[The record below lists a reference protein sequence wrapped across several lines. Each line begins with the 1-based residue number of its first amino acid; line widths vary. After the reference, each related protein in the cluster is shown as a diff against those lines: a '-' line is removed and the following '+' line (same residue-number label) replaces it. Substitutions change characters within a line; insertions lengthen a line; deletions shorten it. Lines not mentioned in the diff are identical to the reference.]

1 MDILKGCY
9 CQSKTTAN
17 FNTLDTH
24 DVMITRI
31 FITNLQV
38 MNDWNVGWKL
48 MFQSVNCYEL
58 GDLGIKEEQGSGT

>member
-17 FNTLDTH
+17 VNFDTH

-38 MNDWNVGWKL
+38 MNDWNVGGKL

>member
-1 MDILKGCY
+1 MLI
-9 CQSKTTAN
+9 
-17 FNTLDTH
+17 FDTH
-24 DVMITRI
+24 DVMIARI

-38 MNDWNVGWKL
+38 MNDWNMGRKL